1 MRQHFL
7 KILFSAGL
15 IFTTVST
22 IVAPTTANA
31 AEYHHRYRAQGHYLH
46 RHLHRR
52 HMKTAKRV
60 GIGAA
65 GGAVAGALIG
75 GGKGAAIGAAAGAGA
90 GYLYDRHKKHQG
102 SY

>member
-1 MRQHFL
+1 MRQRFL

-15 IFTTVST
+15 IFTTGVPT
-22 IVAPTTANA
+22 IILPATANA
-31 AEYHHRYRAQGHYLH
+31 AEYHHRYRGYRAQRRY
-46 RHLHRR
+46 LHRR

-65 GGAVAGALIG
+65 GGAVVGALIG
-75 GGKGAAIGAAAGAGA
+75 GGKGAGIGAAAGAGA
-90 GYLYDRHKKHQG
+90 GYLYDRHKRHRG